1 MLNIFVSGSN
11 PRYLILI
18 NQNLMFCIRIKYS
31 PYSQIIEII
40 IMRIEDLDGWMIE
53 DRIHSQSEN
62 GKKKKG

>member
-53 DRIHSQSEN
+53 DRIHSQN
-62 GKKKKG
+62 